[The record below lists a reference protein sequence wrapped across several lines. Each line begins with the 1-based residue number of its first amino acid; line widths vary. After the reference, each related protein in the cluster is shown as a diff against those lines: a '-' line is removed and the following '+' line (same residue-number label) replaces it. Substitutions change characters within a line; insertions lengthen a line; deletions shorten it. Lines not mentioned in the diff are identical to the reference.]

1 MQNRENSAKYF
12 VLMTIAM
19 LFWGFAWTAGK
30 VASAHSTPE
39 IAAFW
44 RYAISFLTVI
54 PIVWFLK
61 TPFKTDKIGF
71 LYMFLAGALTSLF
84 NYLFFAGLVH
94 GNAGLGGTMVTSL
107 APIITYILSVSFLGI
122 KISKIQLTALFIGI
136 IGALILLRIPFDG
149 ISFLNTEVSYFLGCA
164 FVWSL
169 VTVISQ
175 KVANRAHLMFY
186 TFVVFGTTAFINML
200 FALPFKPFDFAS
212 YDAIFW
218 MTIIFIG
225 IIPGTFSTALFFI
238 SAGKIGAHRTGVFM
252 FIVPIGAIISSWIV
266 YDEIIASSTLI
277 GCVLAF
283 LAVALFNT
291 KK

>member
-1 MQNRENSAKYF
+1 
-12 VLMTIAM
+12 M

-44 RYAISFLTVI
+44 RYAISFLTII
-54 PIVWFLK
+54 PVVWFLK
-61 TPFKTDKIGF
+61 TPFKTDKVGF
-71 LYMFLAGALTSLF
+71 LYMFLSGALTSLF
-84 NYLFFAGLVH
+84 NYLFFAGLVQ

-107 APIITYILSVSFLGI
+107 APIITYILSISFLGI
-122 KISKIQLTALFIGI
+122 KISKIQLMALFIGI
-136 IGALILLRIPFDG
+136 IGAIILLRIPFDG
-149 ISFLNTEVSYFLGCA
+149 ILFLNAEVSYFLGCA

-175 KVANRAHLMFY
+175 KVAKRAHLMFY

-200 FALPFKPFDFAS
+200 FALHQKPFDFAS

-252 FIVPIGAIISSWIV
+252 FIVPIGAIISSWVV
-266 YDEIIASSTLI
+266 YDEVVASSTLI

-283 LAVALFNT
+283 LAVALFNA